1 MKNWFERVKSKNF
14 ITALLVVLLQIFA
27 VPLRT
32 HYIPIVW
39 FDIILLFILVFLAWI
54 KIISLFIPIGFTSVV
69 IFLIVEPGG
78 LGLQFLVPG
87 ILIPM
92 FIIIKKTSARLILF
106 LYGLWIGSLITIGI
120 SGWLWDGLINLL
132 DYSPLILLPVFI
144 IICLVLGLQFP
155 IFFILTRLFY
165 EKTGFPLGILG
176 AIIYTL
182 INFWMPFPFY
192 IDVAMS
198 LVWVP
203 LLIQIADLVGMA
215 GITLSIALTNGIL
228 FTLFEKWQKKE
239 QKIFLIWLIILLII
253 LGFQVSYGL
262 FCLQKYKPPSSNT
275 SINVTMIQPMSPL
288 KIMNADHKTKLKVAE
303 NLLRLSRKALS
314 EAPKKPD
321 ILIWPEGAASF
332 SYKTPEFNSEFTDA
346 IKKLLQEIPITLLVQ
361 DIEFVK
367 IPGTSKMGYYN
378 HISLIGPDG
387 NYLDGYRKN
396 LLLPFA
402 EYLPGER
409 MFPFLRKFFSQTR
422 SILKGKEKKLINGP
436 GGAFVPLICF
446 EIVSEDF
453 VREFVKQNIDASYL
467 VNLTNDRWY
476 GAKQQPQQHLSFAVF
491 RAVENR
497 LPVVRSTNS
506 GISAIIDSRGVILPE
521 YRTQVMKEAIL
532 RGTIYPQSHKTIYC
546 KFGDVIPRFI
556 LTPIFVMGLI
566 SVYILKKKRK
576 KLIEEKPYKKYKRK
590 YR

>member
-1 MKNWFERVKSKNF
+1 MCYLISLRTSEMKNWFERAKSKNF
-14 ITALLVVLLQIFA
+14 ITALLVALLQILG
-27 VPLRT
+27 VRLKN
-32 HYIPIVW
+32 HYIPIAW
-39 FDIILLFILVFLAWI
+39 FDIILLLILTFLSWK
-54 KIISLFIPIGFTSVV
+54 KIITSLIPIGFISVV
-69 IFLIVEPGG
+69 IFLCVDPGG

-92 FIIIKKTSARLILF
+92 FIIIKKTSTRLILF

-144 IICLVLGLQFP
+144 IIGLVLGLQFP
-155 IFFILTRLFY
+155 IFFLLTRLFY

-203 LLIQIADLVGMA
+203 ILIQIADIVGMA

-239 QKIFLIWLIILLII
+239 QKIFLVWLIILLII
-253 LGFQVSYGL
+253 LGFQISYGL
-262 FCLQKYKPPSSNT
+262 FCLQKYKPSPSDT
-275 SINVTMIQPMSPL
+275 PLNVAMIQSMSPL
-288 KIMNADHKTKLKVAE
+288 KIMNADHKTKSQVAE

-314 EAPKKPD
+314 EAPQKPD

-361 DIEFVK
+361 DTEFVK
-367 IPGTSKMGYYN
+367 IPRTSNIGYYN

-387 NYLDGYRKN
+387 DYLDGYRKN

-422 SILKGKEKKLINGP
+422 SVLKGKEKKLIDGP
-436 GGAFVPLICF
+436 GGAFVPSICF
-446 EIVSEDF
+446 EIVSENF

-497 LPVVRSTNS
+497 LPVIRCTNS
-506 GISAIIDSRGVILPE
+506 GISAIIDAVGIIRPE
-521 YRTQVMKEAIL
+521 YRTNVMKETTL
-532 RGTIYPQSHKTIYC
+532 NGTIYPRSRKTFYC
-546 KFGDVIPRFI
+546 KFGDILPKFI
-556 LTPIFVMGLI
+556 LTPLFILGLI
-566 SVYILKKKRK
+566 YVYILGQKKKT
-576 KLIEEKPYKKYKRK
+576 L
-590 YR
+590 